1 MEATDYIF
9 ISMLFTSAMLG
20 SIFLITWCTI
30 ERKPHALFW
39 AAVFWVSVINMVMN
53 ASRGLFPD
61 RNIYWVI
68 VNMTTLVML
77 ALTLAGYRVRAGLSP
92 FPLPVVGFLV
102 SVEAA
107 IVWFTLVDYH
117 MGLRMMFTPYCG
129 AVMGALCAMTL
140 FKKDTSLRAAEW
152 GAVVI
157 YSLYSIAQIGYG
169 SVALMQGP
177 ELDTYWL
184 GIYQQMNLLIMPAVF
199 SGLGL
204 FTVLVI
210 ADDLAVRMRHLATT
224 DQLTGLPNRR
234 GFFEAADRFLESCRR
249 HDELAFLALTDIDH
263 FKKIN
268 DRYGHAAGDQAL
280 RRFSAL
286 LNHELRRSDIRAR
299 VGGEEFAIL
308 FTAHDFHEAEQ
319 ILGRLKN
326 AIESMPVTGKSWQ
339 FSMTASFGLVAMC
352 PAKDNIF
359 QSLIQADGLL
369 YQAKANGRNC
379 VISSRATTSE
389 ILST

>member
-1 MEATDYIF
+1 MAASDYIF

-20 SIFLITWCTI
+20 SIFLITWFTI
-30 ERKPHALFW
+30 ERKPHVLFW
-39 AAVFWVSVINMVMN
+39 AGVFWVSAINMLLN
-53 ASRGLFPD
+53 ATREFFPD

-68 VNMTTLVML
+68 VNMSTLLML
-77 ALTLAGYRVRAGLSP
+77 ALTLAGYRVRASLSP
-92 FPLPVVGFLV
+92 FPLPVIGFLLC
-102 SVEAA
+102 VEAA
-107 IVWFTLVDYH
+107 ISWFTLVDYH

-129 AVMGALCAMTL
+129 AIIGALCVITL
-140 FKKDTSLRAAEW
+140 LKKDKPLRAAEW
-152 GAVVI
+152 GVVVI
-157 YSLYSIAQIGYG
+157 YSLYSIAQVGYG
-169 SVALMQGP
+169 TVALMQGP
-177 ELDTYWL
+177 QLDTYWL

-204 FTVLVI
+204 FTVLII

-224 DQLTGLPNRR
+224 DQLTKLLNRR

-268 DRYGHAAGDQAL
+268 DRYGHAAGDKAL

-286 LNHELRRSDIRAR
+286 LNYELRRNDLRAR

-308 FTAHDFHEAEQ
+308 FTARDFSEAEQ
-319 ILGRLKN
+319 ILDRLKS
-326 AIESMPVTGKSWQ
+326 AIEVMPVTGKSWQ
-339 FSMTASFGLVAMC
+339 FSMTASFGLVSMC
-352 PAKDNIF
+352 PGKANIF
-359 QSLIQADGLL
+359 QALIDADGLL

-379 VISSRATTSE
+379 VISNRAISPE
-389 ILST
+389 VLPA